1 MKWIKYQ
8 TVDST
13 NKKAKQFI
21 KNNQI
26 RTVTIITAEQQLDGK
41 GTKGNTWYS
50 DDPNGLYMSIIVP
63 NVQHITQSTETLVT
77 SIATKT
83 KHVLTELTGL
93 DIYVEWPNDLMIN
106 GKKCGGILM
115 ELTKHNQSYLI
126 IGIGINVNQT
136 YFPDHLKHIATSLYL
151 ESDQVYSKEIII
163 QNISKKFQYMSV

>member
-26 RTVTIITAEQQLDGK
+26 RTFTVITAEQQLDGK
-41 GTKGNTWYS
+41 GTKCNTWYS
-50 DDPNGLYMSIIVP
+50 DNPNGLYMSCIVP
-63 NVQHITQSTETLVT
+63 NVQHITQSSETLVT
-77 SIATKT
+77 SIATKI
-83 KHVLTELTGL
+83 KRVLTELTGL

-106 GKKCGGILM
+106 QKKCGGILM
-115 ELTKHNQSYLI
+115 ELTKHNQHYLI

-136 YFPDHLKHIATSLYL
+136 HFPNDLKYIATSLYL
-151 ESDQVYSKEIII
+151 QSNKHYDKDIVTQH
-163 QNISKKFQYMSV
+163 ISKQIQQMFI